1 MNPVS
6 LPYSDRVSHLLS
18 SAFFTRLLPD
28 DLYWLATKSGCYSFT
43 KHEILF
49 KAGERATHFF
59 IIVKGSVAVYSKEN
73 GLETIRAK
81 FVEGDVLGDFD
92 FAHQGAYDATAKVCE
107 DSEILVFPDFPVTKQ
122 QLINERPDVSARLLL
137 RSVAMISAR
146 IRSTQNLISE
156 NAPWIRVLRNQM
168 YTDKAT
174 GLWVKSYFD
183 EEIIRKVQKRQ
194 PVAIICIKPDA
205 FKNLCDSYGHKAGDA
220 AMYEIAQLLLG
231 IADNCK
237 GWALRIK
244 SNETALVIPECNE
257 NKLLAICNEIS
268 AGYPKITVPGFSGN
282 TAIIL
287 TASIGYSLWPN
298 DGTLLKKLFERTYNG
313 MLYVWQNG
321 GNRAEH
327 ITMLDRKKDE

>member
-6 LPYSDRVSHLLS
+6 IPYSDRVSHLLA

-28 DLYWLATKSGCYSFT
+28 DLYWLATKTGSYSFT
-43 KHEILF
+43 KNEILF
-49 KAGERATHFF
+49 RAGERATHFF
-59 IIVKGSVAVYSKEN
+59 IIVKGSFAVYSKDN

-92 FAHQGAYDATAKVCE
+92 FAHQGAYDATAKACE
-107 DSEILVFPDFPVTKQ
+107 DSEILVFPDFSVTKQ
-122 QLINERPDVSARLLL
+122 QLIHERPDVSARLLL

-183 EEIIRKVQKRQ
+183 EELVRKVQKRQ

-231 IADNCK
+231 IAYNHN

-244 SNETALVIPECNE
+244 SNETAIVIPECHE
-257 NKLLAICNEIS
+257 DQALSICNEI
-268 AGYPKITVPGFSGN
+268 ATGYPKISVPGFTGN
-282 TAIIL
+282 TAIVL
-287 TASIGYSLWPN
+287 TASIAYALWPD
-298 DGTLLKKLFERTYNG
+298 DGMVLRKLFERTHCG
-313 MLYVWQNG
+313 MLYIWQNG
-321 GNRAEH
+321 GNRTEH
-327 ITMLDRKKDE
+327 VIMLDRKNDE